1 MTLGKSGLNM
11 QKGFECCGQH
21 EVCEMDSL
29 RAVRADIDYYED
41 EELDRF
47 RGRTSYS
54 EEEVEEFRE
63 VLYTMRTDEV
73 AGWVHSLELRQ
84 VNLPDE
90 LKDEVLLIIE
100 EQRQ

>member
-1 MTLGKSGLNM
+1 M
-11 QKGFECCGQH
+11 QVDFVCCGQH
-21 EVCEMDSL
+21 EVCEKDLL
-29 RAVRADIDYYED
+29 RAKEDIEYYED

-47 RGRTSYS
+47 RGRTSFS

-84 VNLPDE
+84 VPLPDE
-90 LKDEVLLIIE
+90 LKDEVLLIVG
-100 EQRQ
+100 EQTQ

>member
-1 MTLGKSGLNM
+1 MSD
-11 QKGFECCGQH
+11 FVCCGQH
-21 EVCEMDSL
+21 EVCEKESL
-29 RAVRADIDYYED
+29 RTRVQDIDYYED

-47 RGRTSYS
+47 RGRTAYS

-73 AGWVHSLELRQ
+73 AGWLRSLELRQ
-84 VNLPDE
+84 VPLPDE
-90 LKDEVLLIIE
+90 LKDEVLLIIG

>member
-1 MTLGKSGLNM
+1 MKED
-11 QKGFECCGQH
+11 FVCCGLH
-21 EVCEMDSL
+21 EVCEKDSL
-29 RAVRADIDYYED
+29 RAAGKDIEYYED

-47 RGRTSYS
+47 RGRTAFS

-73 AGWVHSLELRQ
+73 AGWVRSLELRQ
-84 VNLPDE
+84 VPLPDE
-90 LKDEVLLIIE
+90 LKDEVLLIIG